1 MSRVDPTHPDDPI
14 VVVGMAVEAPGGIE
28 SPEDL
33 FTAVAHGRDLI
44 GPFPRNRDWPV
55 EQLLALDTLD
65 GWGAVPDAG
74 GFLLGATEFDP
85 LSFGLS
91 PREAVAMDPQQ
102 RVALRTAVRAIE
114 NAGVNPFG
122 LGSPDAVGPDSEVG
136 VYFGASINEYGPRAS
151 AVNEH
156 SGHRVVGT
164 ALGGV
169 SGRISHLM
177 GLTGP
182 AMTVDTA
189 CASSL
194 TALHL
199 AANAI
204 RLDECQWAIAG
215 GVCVMGSPAAFFE
228 FAKNNALARD
238 GRCRSYSAGATGT
251 VWGEGVGAVVLE
263 RESRARA
270 LGHRVYARLRGTAVN
285 HNGGGAAIV
294 VPSAP
299 AQRRLIER
307 TLAVGGADPAD
318 IDLIEGHGTGTLGDP
333 MELTALAQTYGAA
346 RTVEPAWVG
355 SVKSNLGHAQAA
367 AGILG
372 LIKVLQCGRRG
383 VIAPT
388 CYGDEPTDRIDWDS
402 AGLALPTSAVPWA
415 ARNGSRWAAVSSFGV
430 SGTNAHAILE
440 MPDSVDHHQ
449 ADDRPADDRPEVAH
463 A

>member
-1 MSRVDPTHPDDPI
+1 M
-14 VVVGMAVEAPGGIE
+14 
-28 SPEDL
+28 
-33 FTAVAHGRDLI
+33 
-44 GPFPRNRDWPV
+44 
-55 EQLLALDTLD
+55 
-65 GWGAVPDAG
+65 PDAG
-74 GFLLGATEFDP
+74 GFLLGAAEFDP

-122 LGSPDAVGPDSEVG
+122 LASPDADGTDAEVG

-151 AVNEH
+151 AVNEF

-169 SGRISHLM
+169 SGRISHLL

-204 RLDECQWAIAG
+204 RLDECEWAIAG

-270 LGHRVYARLRGTAVN
+270 HGHRVYARLRGTAVN

-318 IDLIEGHGTGTLGDP
+318 IDLIEGHGTATLGDP
-333 MELTALAQTYGAA
+333 LELTALAQTYGAA
-346 RTVEPAWVG
+346 RTAEPAWVG
-355 SVKSNLGHAQAA
+355 SVKSNMGHAQAA

-372 LIKVLQCGRRG
+372 LVKVLQCGRRG

-388 CYGDEPTDRIDWDS
+388 RYGDEPTDKIDWDT

-415 ARNGSRWAAVSSFGV
+415 ARRGSRWAAVSSFGV

-440 MPDSVDHHQ
+440 MPDPRDGRG
-449 ADDRPADDRPEVAH
+449 ADDSATDASPEVAH

>member
-1 MSRVDPTHPDDPI
+1 MSPIDAKNSDPI
-14 VVVGMAVEAPGGIE
+14 VIVGMSVEAPGGIE

-33 FTAVAHGRDLI
+33 FAAVAQDRDLI
-44 GPFPRNRDWPV
+44 APFPRDRDWPV
-55 EQLLALDTLD
+55 DQLLALDTLD

-74 GFLLGATEFDP
+74 GFLLGAAEFDP

-114 NAGVNPFG
+114 NAGVNPFA
-122 LGSPDAVGPDSEVG
+122 LASPDAGGADSEVG

-151 AVNEH
+151 AVNEF

-169 SGRISHLM
+169 SGRISHLL

-194 TALHL
+194 TALPL
-199 AANAI
+199 AANAV
-204 RLDECQWAIAG
+204 RLDECEWAIAG

-238 GRCRSYSAGATGT
+238 GRCRSYSAGASGT

-270 LGHRVYARLRGTAVN
+270 HGHRIYARLRGTAVN

-307 TLAVGGADPAD
+307 TLAVGGADPSD

-333 MELTALAQTYGAA
+333 LELTALAQTYGAA
-346 RTVEPAWVG
+346 RTAEPAWVG
-355 SVKSNLGHAQAA
+355 SVKSNMGHAQAA

-372 LIKVLQCGRRG
+372 LVKVLQCGRRG

-388 CYGDEPTDRIDWDS
+388 RYGDDPTDKIDWDS

-415 ARNGSRWAAVSSFGV
+415 ARSGSRWAAVSSFGV

-440 MPDSVDHHQ
+440 MPDSINEH
-449 ADDRPADDRPEVAH
+449 PADDRPEVAH